1 VLAHHAERAFSF
13 SADVR
18 AHQEVLVPRARR
30 ALEWALALGDRGRR
44 REDVG
49 LLSPNAGVAVAA
61 IAALGSE
68 ATPDEHAH
76 VALLVAE
83 DRRLSGD
90 YLPATAAFERSFQLA
105 VAAGRTDLAAWSRLG
120 LARVLVLSADFD
132 AATMVRF
139 QRDTADAAR
148 LFVESGDPGA
158 ALEAGLIG
166 LESFWAS
173 GQLTEMLAR
182 GRALRERA
190 QQLGDGARELLI
202 CARLIGAAGQSGDS
216 ERAAE
221 YQRAVEELVARL
233 GLRMPQ
239 WGRIARCQQLR
250 NSGDALAADA
260 CFRAM
265 YADGI
270 AERDLVLQLT
280 SLRNRGETLLD
291 AGRPADARPMLE
303 QALVESI
310 RSGELW
316 SRTELT
322 AGLGQVAAA
331 EGDAARARDLI
342 RDAEALARETDLYAI
357 AYVAFSAGRVNDL
370 AGRPAEAEAAYRRAL
385 AVLAETEY
393 VFRAALVRLTLV
405 EFLLAHGRAADAK
418 REFDVADPFLRHQV
432 AEGARRVAVVREA
445 LALPRTAG

>member
-1 VLAHHAERAFSF
+1 
-13 SADVR
+13 
-18 AHQEVLVPRARR
+18 
-30 ALEWALALGDRGRR
+30 
-44 REDVG
+44 
-49 LLSPNAGVAVAA
+49 
-61 IAALGSE
+61 
-68 ATPDEHAH
+68 
-76 VALLVAE
+76 
-83 DRRLSGD
+83 
-90 YLPATAAFERSFQLA
+90 
-105 VAAGRTDLAAWSRLG
+105 
-120 LARVLVLSADFD
+120 
-132 AATMVRF
+132 
-139 QRDTADAAR
+139 
-148 LFVESGDPGA
+148 
-158 ALEAGLIG
+158 
-166 LESFWAS
+166 
-173 GQLTEMLAR
+173 
-182 GRALRERA
+182 
-190 QQLGDGARELLI
+190 
-202 CARLIGAAGQSGDS
+202 
-216 ERAAE
+216 
-221 YQRAVEELVARL
+221 
-233 GLRMPQ
+233 
-239 WGRIARCQQLR
+239 
-250 NSGDALAADA
+250 
-260 CFRAM
+260 M